1 MSTSRSRD
9 LAARRRHHLY
19 LLAALAV
26 CSAVLPA
33 QDLAPVRV
41 FILAG
46 QSNMQGQGVVDL
58 DHPKYYNGGKGTLLR
73 VMKNSTDPKR
83 YAHLKDKKGD
93 WVVRDDALRG
103 EAVDAV
109 AAAAAELGFQERARV
124 DSRLAGPKGNREIF
138 LLLAPRAADA
148 GTGFANSPGA
158 R

>member
-1 MSTSRSRD
+1 MLERTNARFLEPAQVGPGVELVVMDVSFVSARLLLPA
-9 LAARRRHHLY
+9 LAAVAPCASW
-19 LLAALAV
+19 LLMV
-26 CSAVLPA
+26 KPQFEVGRD
-33 QDLAPVRV
+33 QV
-41 FILAG
+41 
-46 QSNMQGQGVVDL
+46 
-58 DHPKYYNGGKGTLLR
+58 GKG
-73 VMKNSTDPKR
+73 
-83 YAHLKDKKGD
+83 G
-93 WVVRDDALRG
+93 VVRDDALRG